1 MTPGDPTELRIGRI
15 TKAHG
20 VGGAMRVE
28 LLTDFPDRFAAGNSV
43 EVDGRRLTVTRSQE
57 QDGSLLVNFNEIKDR
72 TAAEA
77 LTGLYCTVPLAAAR
91 SLPVDHY
98 YHFQL
103 VGLSVFDARRQRSL
117 GRVEEV
123 LSYAANDVLRVADG
137 QREVLVPMLK
147 SVVRGIEPDKG
158 IIMVDLPDEAEP

>member
-1 MTPGDPTELRIGRI
+1 MVSKSQLSLSAQELIARCSDAEFEQMRSCLASEAIQ
-15 TKAHG
+15 A
-20 VGGAMRVE
+20 AM
-28 LLTDFPDRFAAGNSV
+28 
-43 EVDGRRLTVTRSQE
+43 
-57 QDGSLLVNFNEIKDR
+57 
-72 TAAEA
+72 AEG

-91 SLPVDHY
+91 RLPADHY

-147 SVVRGIEPDKG
+147 SVVRGIEPQQLRDTQSLRQQVATQLSG
-158 IIMVDLPDEAEP
+158 VQSVLDGLMVDRPRRNILRPTD

>member
-1 MTPGDPTELRIGRI
+1 MMECKKALEEANGDTELAFTILRKRGQASAAK
-15 TKAHG
+15 KAG
-20 VGGAMRVE
+20 
-28 LLTDFPDRFAAGNSV
+28 
-43 EVDGRRLTVTRSQE
+43 
-57 QDGSLLVNFNEIKDR
+57 R
-72 TAAEA
+72 TAAEG

-91 SLPVDHY
+91 RLPADHY

-147 SVVRGIEPDKG
+147 SVVRGIEPDRG